1 MSNTNWVEL
10 PLTVEGRRQPMDNLV
25 RQLHEAGF
33 MARRIRDFCT
43 GASEKELCME
53 NPDDDS
59 YANRVL
65 ACRVGDKSSREALR
79 AYTGRH
85 ADLFRPVMEYG
96 NRASEREDSYL
107 DYILRKIHDFNARS
121 IRSSKSEADKAE
133 DNRSCYADWKDI
145 DRTLRPYQLKAKE
158 DILRAWNGS
167 RHVMLQMPTGTGK
180 TRLFVS
186 LIADIRRHDPEAGVL
201 IVTHRRELVE
211 QISRSLSEHYH
222 LPHGILSGGSSR
234 DIHADILVGSIQTLS
249 GRIGKWSEVKALGEK
264 ADRMRKLCRKR
275 QTIAPEACR
284 DFVGELVRVI
294 GALRGSCPL
303 PRVEEAGE
311 KLLQARTPAAR
322 ENLLAII
329 LDEIR
334 SLTESRVQ
342 ITGAGHSRTDYI
354 IVDEAHHALAPSYRK
369 LWEVYPEARILGVT
383 ATPCRLREASFTG
396 LFDTLVES
404 QPMQE
409 FIRDGY
415 LADYRYYTVSNKR
428 AVIQHVNRLTRFN
441 ADGDYLVK
449 DLDACCNREEEILF
463 LVDCYKTYADAKK
476 GIVYAVNRSHGERVA
491 ERFRERGI
499 AALSIDCE
507 TLAGERARALEDFRK
522 GRLKVLVNV
531 ELFTEGFD
539 CPSIGFVMLAR
550 PTRSLAL
557 YLQQVG
563 RALRPTPD
571 GEDVLILDAAGLH
584 GRFGLPDRRRDWAVH
599 FKGEKS
605 EREDYNRSLG
615 YEGAEAVGKPLID
628 VSRKRVMD
636 SANVETTPHGWLV
649 YHITDKLN
657 LIDRNGNT
665 ILKEHLLQDLKR
677 DADGNWSAW
686 LGIRESDCMEGRWIR
701 FTPDL
706 ALIPDNTF
714 EVNGCRF
721 HAFQPRRTRRSPV
734 VTGHGGREY
743 TLSLDLES
751 RRYVKLY
758 AWNTEWVVMRT
769 EDDRYHYTGRDLH
782 PQASECRVSLINDEP
797 YLFTPDFIVG
807 KNSSAHFYRR
817 LPHGLYLYYR
827 HEGKEEVLYNAQ
839 LEPLWRGGKIEV
851 LNEGMVLHDT
861 DGKSRKVL
869 YMDMLFGDVTV

>member
-1 MSNTNWVEL
+1 M
-10 PLTVEGRRQPMDNLV
+10 
-25 RQLHEAGF
+25 
-33 MARRIRDFCT
+33 
-43 GASEKELCME
+43 
-53 NPDDDS
+53 
-59 YANRVL
+59 
-65 ACRVGDKSSREALR
+65 
-79 AYTGRH
+79 
-85 ADLFRPVMEYG
+85 
-96 NRASEREDSYL
+96 EDSYL
-107 DYILRKIHDFNARS
+107 DYILRKIYDFNARS
-121 IRSSKSEADKAE
+121 IRSSKSEAAGTE
-133 DNRSCYADWKDI
+133 ENRSCHADWKDI

-186 LIADIRRHDPEAGVL
+186 LIADIRKHDPEAGVL

-211 QISRSLSEHYH
+211 QISRSLSKHYH
-222 LPHGILSGGSSR
+222 LPHGILNGSKDVR
-234 DIHADILVGSIQTLS
+234 ADILVGSIQTLA
-249 GRIGKWSEVKALGEK
+249 GRIGKWSEVKAIGEK

-275 QTIAPEACR
+275 QTITPEACR

-294 GALRGSCPL
+294 ETLRGACPL

-311 KLLQARTPAAR
+311 KLLQARTPAVR
-322 ENLLAII
+322 ENLLALI

-342 ITGAGHSRTDYI
+342 ITGIGHSKTDYI
-354 IVDEAHHALAPSYRK
+354 IVDEAHHALASSYRK

-383 ATPCRLREASFTG
+383 ATPCRLRKASFTG

-409 FIRDGY
+409 FIREGY

-441 ADGDYLVK
+441 AEGDYLVK
-449 DLDACCNREEEILF
+449 DLDACCNREEEISF
-463 LVDCYKTYADAKK
+463 LVDCYKTYADGKK
-476 GIVYAVNRSHGERVA
+476 GIVYAVNRSHGERIA

-507 TLAGERARALEDFRK
+507 TPAGERARALEDFREGK
-522 GRLKVLVNV
+522 LKVLVNV

-539 CPSIGFVMLAR
+539 CPDIEFVMLAR

-584 GRFGLPDRRRDWAVH
+584 GHFGLPDRKRDWAAH

-605 EREDYNRSLG
+605 EREDYNRPLG
-615 YEGAEAVGKPLID
+615 YEGAEAVGKLLVE

-636 SANVETTPHGWLV
+636 SANVEATSHEWSI

-665 ILKEHLLQDLKR
+665 VLKEHLLKDLKR
-677 DADGNWSAW
+677 DVDGNWSAW
-686 LGIRESDCMEGRWIR
+686 LGIRESGCMDGRWIR

-706 ALIPDNTF
+706 ALVPDNTF

-782 PQASECRVSLINDEP
+782 PQASECKVSLINDEP
-797 YLFTPDFIVG
+797 YLFTRDFIVG

-827 HEGKEEVLYNAQ
+827 REEKEDVLYNAQ
-839 LEPLWRGGKIEV
+839 LEPLWRGKSLEV
-851 LNEGMVLHDT
+851 LNDGVILHDT
-861 DGKSRKVL
+861 GEESRKVL

>member
-1 MSNTNWVEL
+1 MSNTFWVEL
-10 PLTVEGRRQPMDNLV
+10 PLTVQGRRQPMDNLV

-53 NPDDDS
+53 NPNDDS

-65 ACRVGDKSSREALR
+65 ACRVSGKGSREALR
-79 AYTGRH
+79 AYAERH

-96 NRASEREDSYL
+96 GRASEREDSYL
-107 DYILRKIHDFNARS
+107 DYVLRKIHDFNARS
-121 IRSSKSEADKAE
+121 IRSSKSGAAGTEE
-133 DNRSCYADWKDI
+133 NRSCHADWKDI

-158 DILRAWNGS
+158 DILRAWES
-167 RHVMLQMPTGTGK
+167 SLHVMLQMPTGTGK

-222 LPHGILSGGSSR
+222 LPHGILGGGGSR
-234 DIHADILVGSIQTLS
+234 DIHADILIGSIQTLA
-249 GRIGKWSEVKALGEK
+249 GRIGKWSEVKS
-264 ADRMRKLCRKR
+264 
-275 QTIAPEACR
+275 P
-284 DFVGELVRVI
+284 
-294 GALRGSCPL
+294 
-303 PRVEEAGE
+303 
-311 KLLQARTPAAR
+311 
-322 ENLLAII
+322 
-329 LDEIR
+329 DEIR
-334 SLTESRVQ
+334 SLAESRVQ
-342 ITGAGHSRTDYI
+342 ITGIGHSKTDYI

-383 ATPCRLREASFTG
+383 ATPCRLRKASFAG

-404 QPMQE
+404 RPMQE
-409 FIRDGY
+409 FIREGY

-428 AVIQHVNRLTRFN
+428 AAIQHVNRLTRFG

-449 DLDACCNREEEILF
+449 DLDACCNLEEEISF
-463 LVDCYKTYADAKK
+463 LVDCYEAYADGKK
-476 GIVYAVNRSHGERVA
+476 GIVYVVNRSHGQRVA
-491 ERFRERGI
+491 ERFRERGV
-499 AALSIDCE
+499 AAISIDCE
-507 TLAGERARALEDFRK
+507 TPADERARALEDFREGK
-522 GRLKVLVNV
+522 LKVLVNV

-539 CPSIGFVMLAR
+539 CPDIEFVMLAR

-563 RALRPTPD
+563 RALRPSPD
-571 GEDVLILDAAGLH
+571 GGKVVILDTAGLH
-584 GRFGLPDRRRDWAVH
+584 GRFGLPDRKRDWAAH

-605 EREDYNRSLG
+605 KSENYNRPLG
-615 YEGAEAVGKPLID
+615 YEGTGAVGKLLVE

-636 SANVETTPHGWLV
+636 SANVETTPHGWSV

-657 LIDRNGNT
+657 IMDKYGNA

-677 DADGNWSAW
+677 DTDGNWSAW
-686 LGIRESDCMEGRWIR
+686 LGIRESGCMEGRWIR
-701 FTPDL
+701 FTPGL
-706 ALIPDNTF
+706 ALVPDNTF
-714 EVNGCRF
+714 EVNGCRV
-721 HAFQPRRTRRSPV
+721 HAFQPRRSRRSPV

-839 LEPLWRGGKIEV
+839 LEPLWCGKKIDV
-851 LNEGMVLHDT
+851 LNEGMVLHDA

-869 YMDMLFGDVTV
+869 YMDMLFGDAGV

>member
-1 MSNTNWVEL
+1 
-10 PLTVEGRRQPMDNLV
+10 MDKLV

-65 ACRVGDKSSREALR
+65 ACRVGGKSSREALR
-79 AYTGRH
+79 AYTERH

-96 NRASEREDSYL
+96 GRASEREDSYL

-121 IRSSKSEADKAE
+121 IRSSKSVE
-133 DNRSCYADWKDI
+133 DRTEENRSCHADWKDI

-186 LIADIRRHDPEAGVL
+186 LIADIRKHDPDAGVL

-222 LPHGILSGGSSR
+222 LPHGILNGAGFKDVR
-234 DIHADILVGSIQTLS
+234 ADILVGSIQTLAR
-249 GRIGKWSEVKALGEK
+249 RIGKWSEVKALGEK

-284 DFVGELVRVI
+284 DFVRELVRVI
-294 GALRGSCPL
+294 GVMRGSCPL
-303 PRVEEAGE
+303 PRIEEAGE
-311 KLLQARTPAAR
+311 KLLQARTPAAQ
-322 ENLLAII
+322 ENLLALI
-329 LDEIR
+329 LDGIR

-342 ITGAGHSRTDYI
+342 ITGTGHSRTDYI

-383 ATPCRLREASFTG
+383 ATPCRLRKVSFTA

-404 QPMQE
+404 RPMQE

-428 AVIQHVNRLTRFN
+428 AAIQHVNRLTRFN
-441 ADGDYLVK
+441 ADGDYLTK
-449 DLDACCNREEEILF
+449 DLDDCCNKEEEISF
-463 LVDCYKTYADAKK
+463 LADCYKTYADGKK

-491 ERFRERGI
+491 ERFLYRGVT
-499 AALSIDCE
+499 ALSIDCE
-507 TLAGERARALEDFRK
+507 TPAGERARALEDFREGK
-522 GRLKVLVNV
+522 LKILVNV

-539 CPSIGFVMLAR
+539 CPSIEFVMLAR

-571 GEDVLILDAAGLH
+571 GEEVVILDTAGLH
-584 GRFGLPDRRRDWAVH
+584 GRFGLPDRKRDWAAH

-605 EREDYNRSLG
+605 EREDYNRPLG
-615 YEGAEAVGKPLID
+615 YEGAEAVGKLLVE

-657 LIDRNGNT
+657 LIDKHGNAV
-665 ILKEHLLQDLKR
+665 LKEHLLQDLKR

-686 LGIRESDCMEGRWIR
+686 LGIRESGCMEGRWIR
-701 FTPDL
+701 FTPGL
-706 ALIPDNTF
+706 ALVPDNTF

-743 TLSLDLES
+743 TLSLDLET
-751 RRYVKLY
+751 RRYVKMY
-758 AWNTEWVVMRT
+758 AWNTEWVVMRS
-769 EDDRYHYTGRDLH
+769 EDNTYLYTDRNLY
-782 PQASECRVSLINDEP
+782 PEVKECKVSLINDEP

-807 KNSSAHFYRR
+807 KNSGSHFYRR

-827 HEGKEEVLYNAQ
+827 REGKEDVLYNAQ

-861 DGKSRKVL
+861 DGKSRKVEYL
-869 YMDMLFGDVTV
+869 DLLFGNVNV